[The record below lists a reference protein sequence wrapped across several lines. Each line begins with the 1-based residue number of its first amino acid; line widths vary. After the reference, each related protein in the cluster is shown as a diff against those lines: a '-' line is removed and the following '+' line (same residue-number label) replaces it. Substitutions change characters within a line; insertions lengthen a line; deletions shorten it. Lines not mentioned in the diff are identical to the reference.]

1 MTAVLGGPLR
11 TPPAPPVPRLRPAR
25 CPAAAARVS
34 PAVAEPPAVPRL
46 PDHPEARVAVT
57 RVLRLAC
64 EVLDGRRPPEHLAA
78 HAEPI
83 VLRYWRAARGTRRPA
98 SPTRIGRP
106 HLQHPR
112 EGAAEVAAALEVAGR
127 PRALAARFDLV
138 DGRWR
143 WTAVRL
149 G

>member
-1 MTAVLGGPLR
+1 M
-11 TPPAPPVPRLRPAR
+11 
-25 CPAAAARVS
+25 
-34 PAVAEPPAVPRL
+34 PRL
-46 PDHPEARVAVT
+46 PHHPDARAAVT

-64 EVLDGRRPPEHLAA
+64 EVLDGRRPPAHLAA
-78 HAEPI
+78 HAEPV
-83 VLRYWRAARGTRRPA
+83 VLRYWRAAGGTRRPPT
-98 SPTRIGRP
+98 PTRTGRL

-112 EGAAEVAAALEVAGR
+112 EGATELAAALELRGR

-138 DGRWR
+138 EGRWR